1 MLVIYDP
8 HAEPGVRVE
17 PYKRRAD
24 AHRSGLCVALVSN
37 GFPDATT
44 LMQSVG
50 RALQARLDSPR
61 IRLFERFNA
70 TVLADALV
78 IKEISE
84 IADVA
89 VTGMGH
95 CGSCTSSAVRDAV
108 NIARAGIPA
117 VALVSEKFSLPAQSV
132 ARSVGLPDI
141 PRAMLPHPISGTG
154 AARIQEIAVGVV
166 EQIIASWEHGHA

>member
-17 PYKRRAD
+17 PYERRAD
-24 AHRSGLCVALVSN
+24 TMRPGLSIALVSN
-37 GFPDATT
+37 GFPDATI
-44 LMQSVG
+44 LMKSVG

-61 IRLFERFNA
+61 ILLFERFNA
-70 TVLADALV
+70 TVLADASV

-84 IADVA
+84 TADVA
-89 VTGMGH
+89 ITGLGH

-108 NIARAGIPA
+108 NIARSGIPA
-117 VALVSEKFSLPAQSV
+117 VALVSEKFTLPAQSV

-154 AARIQEIAVGVV
+154 AARIQEIADGVV
-166 EQIIASWEHGHA
+166 DQIISSWEHAHD